1 MKAPDAPSLLTAKDV
16 DAGYGHVRVLENV
29 SISVGAGRIVVLVG
43 RNGAGKSTL
52 LRTLS
57 GLNRPTSGEII
68 FNGNNI
74 AGARPHAIVS
84 AGLLHVAEGRRL
96 FRRQSV
102 TDNMELGRYGLRLST
117 EQHRER
123 TGRIH
128 ALFPILDEKK
138 DLPAG
143 ALSGGQQ
150 QMLAIAQAMMREP
163 KLLMLDE
170 PSLGLAP
177 VLVDQVLA
185 AILALRTQ
193 GVAILL
199 VEQMVE
205 RALEIADDAYVMQNG
220 RVIASGPA
228 AEIAAGDALRTAFM
242 GEHGAAGHEEPRRSG
257 S

>member
-1 MKAPDAPSLLTAKDV
+1 LLSARNV
-16 DAGYGHVRVLENV
+16 DAGYDHVRVLEN
-29 SISVGAGRIVVLVG
+29 ISVDVDKGRIVALVG

-57 GLNRPTSGEII
+57 GLNRPTAGSIVFDGRS
-68 FNGNNI
+68 I
-74 AGARPHAIVS
+74 AGARMHTIVG

-102 TDNMELGRYGLRLST
+102 SDNIELGRYGLRLS
-117 EQHRER
+117 EQQHKQRVD
-123 TGRIH
+123 RIH
-128 ALFPILDEKK
+128 ELFPVLREKK
-138 DLPAG
+138 DLIAG
-143 ALSGGQQ
+143 GLSGGQQ

-185 AILALRTQ
+185 AILSLRDQ

-228 AEIAAGDALRTAFM
+228 HEIAAGDALRIAFM
-242 GEHGAAGHEEPRRSG
+242 GEHGTPGHAETGRSG

>member
-1 MKAPDAPSLLTAKDV
+1 MKASVSLPLLSADNV
-16 DAGYGHVRVLENV
+16 DAGYGHVRVLEHVSVNV
-29 SISVGAGRIVVLVG
+29 SQGRIVVLVG

-57 GLNRPTSGEII
+57 GLNRPTSGTITFDGRDI
-68 FNGNNI
+68 T
-74 AGARPHAIVS
+74 GARPNSIVN

-102 TDNMELGRYGLRLST
+102 TDNIELGRYGLRLT
-117 EQHRER
+117 EQEHDRR
-123 TGRIH
+123 VDRIH
-128 ALFPILDEKK
+128 ELFPILRERK

-143 ALSGGQQ
+143 SLSGGQQ
-150 QMLAIAQAMMREP
+150 QMLAIAQAMMRDP

-185 AILALRTQ
+185 AILALRAE

-205 RALEIADDAYVMQNG
+205 RALEIADEAYIMQNG
-220 RVIASGPA
+220 RIIASGPA
-228 AEIAAGDALRTAFM
+228 AEIAAGDALQAAFM
-242 GEHGAAGHEEPRRSG
+242 GEHGAADHFRRSG
-257 S
+257 P

>member
-1 MKAPDAPSLLTAKDV
+1 MKAPPSLPLLSANKV
-16 DAGYGHVRVLENV
+16 DAGYGHVRVLEKV
-29 SISVGAGRIVVLVG
+29 SIDVRQGRIVVLVG

-52 LRTLS
+52 LRALS
-57 GLNRPTSGEII
+57 GLNRPTSGTITFDRRDI
-68 FNGNNI
+68 T
-74 AGARPHAIVS
+74 GARPNAIVG

-102 TDNMELGRYGLRLST
+102 TDNIELGRYGLRLT
-117 EQHRER
+117 EQEHDRR
-123 TGRIH
+123 VNRIH
-128 ALFPILDEKK
+128 ELFPILQEKR

-143 ALSGGQQ
+143 SLSGGQQ

-185 AILALRTQ
+185 AILSLRAQ

-220 RVIASGPA
+220 RVIAGGLA
-228 AEIAAGDALRTAFM
+228 ADIAAGDALQAAFM
-242 GEHGAAGHEEPRRSG
+242 GEHGTPDHSGPRWSV

>member
-1 MKAPDAPSLLTAKDV
+1 MKAPGALPLLSAEDV

-29 SISVGAGRIVVLVG
+29 SVSVGAGRIVALVG

-57 GLNRPTSGEII
+57 GLNRPTSGEIT
-68 FNGNNI
+68 FDGNSI
-74 AGARPHAIVS
+74 AGARPHTIVS

-102 TDNMELGRYGLRLST
+102 TDNIELGRYGLRLSA

-123 TGRIH
+123 VDRIH
-128 ALFPILDEKK
+128 TLFPILEEKK

-185 AILALRTQ
+185 AILTLRTQ

-228 AEIAAGDALRTAFM
+228 GEIAQGDALRAAFM
-242 GEHGAAGHEEPRRSG
+242 GEHGEPRRSG

>member
-1 MKAPDAPSLLTAKDV
+1 MTSSETLPLLSARHV
-16 DAGYGHVRVLENV
+16 DAGYSHVRVLEDV
-29 SISVGAGRIVVLVG
+29 SVEARAGRIVALVG

-57 GLNRPTSGEII
+57 GLNRPTAGEIL
-68 FNGNNI
+68 FDGNSI
-74 AGARPHAIVS
+74 AGARPHAIVA

-102 TDNMELGRYGLRLST
+102 DDNIELGRYGLRLSET
-117 EQHRER
+117 QRR
-123 TGRIH
+123 QRIDRIH
-128 ALFPILDEKK
+128 ELFPVLLERRDFI
-138 DLPAG
+138 AG
-143 ALSGGQQ
+143 GLSGGQQ

-185 AILALRTQ
+185 AILALRAE

-228 AEIAAGDALRTAFM
+228 REIAASDALRTAFM
-242 GEHGAAGHEEPRRSG
+242 GEHRAPTGSEQVRRG

>member
-1 MKAPDAPSLLTAKDV
+1 MKAPGALPLLSAHDV
-16 DAGYGHVRVLENV
+16 DAGYGHVRVLESV
-29 SISVGAGRIVVLVG
+29 SIAVGTGRIVALVG

-57 GLNRPTSGEII
+57 GLNRPTSGEIL
-68 FNGNNI
+68 FDGHDI
-74 AGARPHAIVS
+74 AGARPHRIVA

-102 TDNMELGRYGLRLST
+102 ADNIELGRYGLRLS
-117 EQHRER
+117 QPQRR
-123 TGRIH
+123 QRIDRIH
-128 ALFPILDEKK
+128 ELFPVLQEKN

-143 ALSGGQQ
+143 GLSGGQQ

-177 VLVDQVLA
+177 VLVDQVFS
-185 AILALRTQ
+185 AILTLRAQ
-193 GVAILL
+193 GAAILL

-220 RVIASGPA
+220 RMIASGPA
-228 AEIAAGDALRTAFM
+228 REIATGDALRAAFM
-242 GEHGAAGHEEPRRSG
+242 GEHGAATHSEPRRSG

>member
-1 MKAPDAPSLLTAKDV
+1 MNGSSVSPLLSVHNV
-16 DAGYGHVRVLENV
+16 DAGYGHVRVLEGV
-29 SISVGAGRIVVLVG
+29 SIAAHAGQIVALVG

-57 GLNRPTSGEII
+57 GLNRATSGEIRFDGRDI
-68 FNGNNI
+68 V
-74 AGARPHAIVS
+74 GARPDVIVG

-102 TDNMELGRYGLRLST
+102 ADNIELGRYGLRLS
-117 EQHRER
+117 EDER
-123 TGRIH
+123 RQRVERIH
-128 ALFPILDEKK
+128 GLFPILREKQE
-138 DLPAG
+138 LPAG
-143 ALSGGQQ
+143 GLSGGQQ

-177 VLVDQVLA
+177 VLVDQVLS
-185 AILALRTQ
+185 AILTLRAQ

-205 RALEIADDAYVMQNG
+205 RALEIADTAYVMQNG
-220 RVIASGPA
+220 RVTASGPA
-228 AEIAAGDALRTAFM
+228 QQIATSDALRAAFM
-242 GEHGAAGHEEPRRSG
+242 GDHDSPAHSEHGRNG

>member
-1 MKAPDAPSLLTAKDV
+1 MKDTVSAPLLSAANV
-16 DAGYGHVRVLENV
+16 DAGYGHVRVLEGV
-29 SISVGAGRIVVLVG
+29 SIDVRQGRIVVLVG

-57 GLNRPTSGEII
+57 ALNRPT
-68 FNGNNI
+68 
-74 AGARPHAIVS
+74 AGKITFDGRDITAARPNAIVD

-102 TDNMELGRYGLRLST
+102 ADNIELGRYGVRLT
-117 EQHRER
+117 EQEHDRR
-123 TGRIH
+123 VDRIH
-128 ALFPILDEKK
+128 QLFPVLREKMG
-138 DLPAG
+138 LPAG
-143 ALSGGQQ
+143 SLSGGQQ

-177 VLVDQVLA
+177 VLVDQVLD
-185 AILALRTQ
+185 AILVLRAQ

-220 RVIASGPA
+220 RVIANGPA
-228 AEIAAGDALRTAFM
+228 AEIAAGDALHAAFM
-242 GEHGAAGHEEPRRSG
+242 GEHGAPHHSEPRQSG
-257 S
+257 P

>member
-1 MKAPDAPSLLTAKDV
+1 MKAPVSLPLLSADNV
-16 DAGYGHVRVLENV
+16 DAGYGHVRVLEQVSVNV
-29 SISVGAGRIVVLVG
+29 GQGRIVVLVG

-57 GLNRPTSGEII
+57 GLNRPTSGTITFDGRDI
-68 FNGNNI
+68 T
-74 AGARPHAIVS
+74 GARPNAIVD

-102 TDNMELGRYGLRLST
+102 TDNIELGRYGLRLT
-117 EQHRER
+117 EQEHARR
-123 TGRIH
+123 IGRIH
-128 ALFPILDEKK
+128 ELFPILRERK

-143 ALSGGQQ
+143 SLSGGQQ
-150 QMLAIAQAMMREP
+150 QMLAIGQAMMRDP

-185 AILALRTQ
+185 AILALRAE

-205 RALEIADDAYVMQNG
+205 RALEIADEAYVMQNG
-220 RVIASGPA
+220 RITASGPA
-228 AEIAAGDALRTAFM
+228 AEIAAGDALQAAFM
-242 GEHGAAGHEEPRRSG
+242 GEHGAADQSRRSG
-257 S
+257 P

>member
-1 MKAPDAPSLLTAKDV
+1 MKAPGGPPLLSATDV

-29 SISVGAGRIVVLVG
+29 SISVAAGRIVALVG

-57 GLNRPTSGEII
+57 GLIRPTSGDIS
-68 FNGNNI
+68 FDGRNI
-74 AGARPHAIVS
+74 AGSRPHTIVA

-102 TDNMELGRYGLRLST
+102 ADNIELGRYGLRLS
-117 EQHRER
+117 EDEHRQR
-123 TGRIH
+123 IARIH
-128 ALFPILDEKK
+128 ELFPVLREKQG
-138 DLPAG
+138 LPAG
-143 ALSGGQQ
+143 SLSGGQQ

-185 AILALRTQ
+185 AILTLRAQ

-205 RALEIADDAYVMQNG
+205 RALEIANHAYVMQNG

-228 AEIAAGDALRTAFM
+228 AEIAAGEALRAAFM
-242 GEHGAAGHEEPRRSG
+242 GDHGASNPSESRRSG
-257 S
+257 P